1 MQLTFGHIM
10 LNHHRWHPG
19 VHLAHEEPAM
29 LMKLYCVRVAA
40 LAAVTALWVMIT
52 LATGFLTVSMVILI
66 GLAIGNAHHML
77 SRMPRRAHLSST
89 LLLTMCGGVVANVLA
104 GLALYSSKM
113 GVDYWQVLTAR
124 RIPEDLSMLA
134 GVFAESYRPE
144 DSLFYCLAVAAS
156 MLSAR
161 YLKVW
166 HAHQHK
172 GATVSRV

>member
-10 LNHHRWHPG
+10 LNHRWWHPE
-19 VHLAHEEPAM
+19 VHLAHEEPAV

-52 LATGFLTVSMVILI
+52 LTTGFFTVALVVLI

-77 SRMPRRAHLSST
+77 SRMPSRAHHSSA
-89 LLLTMCGGVVANVLA
+89 LLLTLCGGIVANVLA

-113 GVDYWQVLTAR
+113 GVAYWQVLTAR
-124 RIPEDLSMLA
+124 RIPEDLSMLG

-144 DSLFYCLAVAAS
+144 DSLFYCLAVASA
-156 MLSAR
+156 MLFAR
-161 YLKVW
+161 HLKVW
-166 HAHQHK
+166 HGQSQK
-172 GATVSRV
+172 G